1 MYITCLD
8 LEGVLVPEIWIA
20 FAEESGIPELTR
32 TTRDEPDYGKLMD
45 FRLDILRQH
54 GLGLK
59 EIQETIARIDPLP
72 GAKDFLDELRA
83 TTQAVIISDT
93 FTQFAQPLMAKLGWP
108 ALFCNELEVA
118 DDGTIAGFRMR
129 CPESKLTTVRA
140 LQSCGFDTIAAGD
153 SHNDLGMIR
162 ASKAGFLFRSPDSIK
177 AENPD
182 LKKRIDRALLVVGKN
197 GSSELVATLKNLVMH
212 TWFDLFHVDETRLS
226 SEAMVVVWFT
236 LGGLVEI
243 MSDEACRGDHANPLQ
258 AILSS
263 GVATSASS
271 NVVATLRAA
280 ADEHR
285 AKTPMPQA
293 TANAV
298 KP

>member
-1 MYITCLD
+1 MARPRKDQEGPTAVERMEEAFWEILAEKPYAQITV
-8 LEGVLVPEIWIA
+8 GEIAKRAQVNKNAFYYHFDGLGA
-20 FAEESGIPELTR
+20 FAAQALDSMLPREMARMLLMNGGPSKGI
-32 TTRDEPDYGKLMD
+32 DEIEANAL
-45 FRLDILRQH
+45 LR
-54 GLGLK
+54 
-59 EIQETIARIDPLP
+59 
-72 GAKDFLDELRA
+72 
-83 TTQAVIISDT
+83 
-93 FTQFAQPLMAKLGWP
+93 
-108 ALFCNELEVA
+108 
-118 DDGTIAGFRMR
+118 
-129 CPESKLTTVRA
+129 
-140 LQSCGFDTIAAGD
+140 
-153 SHNDLGMIR
+153 
-162 ASKAGFLFRSPDSIK
+162 
-177 AENPD
+177 NPD

-226 SEAMVVVWFT
+226 SEAMVVVRFT

>member
-1 MYITCLD
+1 MLQREMARMLLMNGGPSKGID
-8 LEGVLVPEIWIA
+8 EIEA
-20 FAEESGIPELTR
+20 NAL
-32 TTRDEPDYGKLMD
+32 
-45 FRLDILRQH
+45 LR
-54 GLGLK
+54 
-59 EIQETIARIDPLP
+59 
-72 GAKDFLDELRA
+72 
-83 TTQAVIISDT
+83 
-93 FTQFAQPLMAKLGWP
+93 
-108 ALFCNELEVA
+108 
-118 DDGTIAGFRMR
+118 
-129 CPESKLTTVRA
+129 
-140 LQSCGFDTIAAGD
+140 
-153 SHNDLGMIR
+153 
-162 ASKAGFLFRSPDSIK
+162 
-177 AENPD
+177 NPD

-226 SEAMVVVWFT
+226 SEAMVVVRFT